1 MEFIYMQEIVIFF
14 LKDHPTWTAA
24 ILLLGVQHLVA
35 KQYPQAL
42 LRLTYAFLACTIVS
56 LIYMIGYNQALMDI
70 PYAAKSCTFA
80 ASNGEMTKL
89 SEAINHI
96 EGDTNFWFIL
106 LLTGLIGAQ
115 FFPWLEKHRKEP
127 RV

>member
-1 MEFIYMQEIVIFF
+1 MEFTYMQEIVISL
-14 LKDHPTWTAA
+14 LKDHPTGTAA

-42 LRLTYAFLACTIVS
+42 LRLTYAFLICTIVS
-56 LIYMIGYNQALMDI
+56 LIYTIGYNRALTDI

-80 ASNGEMTKL
+80 AGNGAMTKL
-89 SEAINHI
+89 SEAINSI

-106 LLTGLIGAQ
+106 LFTGLIGAQ
-115 FFPWLEKHRKEP
+115 FFPWLEQHRKEP
-127 RV
+127 PT